1 MENKYKNTGGLWKN
15 KDSKGEDYF
24 SGSFDVDGKSVRIK
38 VFPNTFKKPG
48 DRSPDYRI
56 MLDDGAIPAPKMTV
70 DNKASKTKT
79 QSVRVEV
86 DDEDSIPF

>member
-24 SGSFDVDGKSVRIK
+24 SGSFDVDGKVVRIK
-38 VFPNTFKKPG
+38 VFANTFKKPG

-56 MLDDGAIPAPKMTV
+56 MLDDGAIPAPKMV
-70 DNKASKTKT
+70 SGT
-79 QSVRVEV
+79 QVKPKPVQVIEN
-86 DDEDSIPF
+86 DEDSIPF

>member
-15 KDSKGEDYF
+15 KDSKGSEYF

-56 MLDDGAIPAPKMTV
+56 MLDDGSAPAPKMAL
-70 DNKASKTKT
+70 NKSVQKTKSKPV
-79 QSVRVEV
+79 QVE
-86 DDEDSIPF
+86 EDNSDIPF

>member
-15 KDSKGEDYF
+15 KDSKGGEYF

-38 VFPNTFKKPG
+38 VFPNTFKKDG

-56 MLDDGAIPAPKMTV
+56 MLDDGAVPAPKMPVEKTTTTA
-70 DNKASKTKT
+70 KAKVKP
-79 QSVRVEV
+79 QEV
-86 DDEDSIPF
+86 TEEDIPF

>member
-15 KDSKGEDYF
+15 KDSKGGEYF

-38 VFPNTFKKPG
+38 VFPNTFKKDG

-56 MLDDGAIPAPKMTV
+56 MLDDGAVPAPKMPV
-70 DNKASKTKT
+70 DAKPQKVKAKPV
-79 QSVRVEV
+79 QEV
-86 DDEDSIPF
+86 TEEDIPF